1 MNTRPRGWRLKP
13 LDHSPHGLKYAL
25 SNSGKTAP
33 EVADELGISKGFF
46 YELLRGTRNAKPT
59 LLLRIAEVLNCP
71 LVVIEAK
78 RDVLAGSSFEHA
90 DIDDTRDCG
99 G

>member
-13 LDHSPHGLKYAL
+13 LDHSPQGLKYAL
-25 SNSGKTAP
+25 DKSGRSAP
-33 EVADELGISKGFF
+33 EVADALGVSKGFF
-46 YELLRGTRNAKPT
+46 YELLRGTRNAKPA
-59 LLLRIAEVLNCP
+59 LLLRIAEELNCP

-78 RDVLAGSSFEHA
+78 RDPLTGSSLEHA
-90 DIDDTRDCG
+90 ETGDCG